1 MVTAKN
7 VAGVLIIV
15 LSFVLC
21 IPAKAQGSAG
31 GGLGGGFGPIGPS
44 TGTIVGAVVGVV
56 AAVIVVTI
64 LAIHYSK
71 KRTITGCVI
80 SGTNGMSVTDEKDR
94 RSYTLSGNTTG
105 IKPGDRMRLQGKKIK
120 PKDAGNSFVWETKEV
135 AKDFGGCQ
143 P

>member
-1 MVTAKN
+1 MVTSKY
-7 VAGVLIIV
+7 VGGVLIVILCVV
-15 LSFVLC
+15 LGM
-21 IPAKAQGSAG
+21 PARADTLKTDSHDIE
-31 GGLGGGFGPIGPS
+31 IG
-44 TGTIVGAVVGVV
+44 IGAVIAGVV
-56 AAVIVVTI
+56 VVTI

-105 IKPGDRMRLQGKKIK
+105 IKLGDRMKLQGKKIK